1 MMRLALEDSQVVMV
15 DFQEKLMPAIADH
28 ATILE
33 QAHLLAKVA
42 NTLGVP
48 LWGTEQ
54 NPSKLGPNPSSWR
67 SLCKETLPKMHFSAC
82 DEGLL
87 ECLNPQ
93 PQAPQGN
100 ARSLP
105 KHLQKNT
112 QGKFRDQIVLAG
124 CETHI
129 CLLQTAIDLMQEELE
144 VWVVVDATGSR
155 KSKDKDAALDRLAG
169 AGAELVS
176 LEMLIFEWLGTAE
189 HEHFKTIHSWIK

>member
-1 MMRLALEDSQVVMV
+1 MRLALEDSQVVMV
-15 DFQEKLMPAIADH
+15 DFQEKLMPVIADH
-28 ATILE
+28 QSILE

-54 NPSKLGPNPSSWR
+54 NPSKLGQNPSSWR
-67 SLCKETLPKMHFSAC
+67 GLCQETLPKMHFSAC

-87 ECLNPQ
+87 ECLKPQ

-105 KHLQKNT
+105 KHLQKTT
-112 QGKFRDQIVLAG
+112 QGKFKDQIVLAG